1 MCTITFDIVP
11 NIFLGFGIGIL
22 LNCLYKRRYSI
33 FDNLLK
39 LSIKTNKYFGN
50 NDSNNIQKNI
60 INEKHYVL
68 NSIKLG
74 NKEEYV
80 LNIDLINNYVEFKD
94 NMIFLY
100 TNINESNNVNN
111 ENINENNNEN
121 NNETNKGKYVL
132 TYSEVLIINN
142 DDIPIK
148 INYTFK
154 SKNYVAIIK
163 TNTFRFPFVNY
174 EYEKVNFI
182 CPTEYNEINNEL
194 LIYSGIKGNFHS
206 DTEHKITPN
215 DLNLESLNLNTLFCE
230 SYNFNK
236 NEEIIISD
244 I

>member
-1 MCTITFDIVP
+1 MCIITFDIVP
-11 NIFLGFGIGIL
+11 NIFLAFGIGIL
-22 LNCLYKRRYSI
+22 LNCLYKKRYAI

-100 TNINESNNVNN
+100 TNNK
-111 ENINENNNEN
+111 ENNNKSNKEN
-121 NNETNKGKYVL
+121 NTSQYVN
-132 TYSEVLIINN
+132 TYCEVLIINN

-154 SKNYVAIIK
+154 SRNYVAIIK

-215 DLNLESLNLNTLFCE
+215 DLDLESLNLNTLFGE
-230 SYNFNK
+230 SYNFNG